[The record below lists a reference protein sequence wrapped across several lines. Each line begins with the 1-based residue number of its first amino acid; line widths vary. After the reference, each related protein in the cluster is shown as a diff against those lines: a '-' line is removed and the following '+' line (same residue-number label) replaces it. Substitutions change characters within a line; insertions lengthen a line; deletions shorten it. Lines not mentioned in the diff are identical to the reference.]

1 MKKLALFLSMQGV
14 TFNTRKRQ
22 IAIVSYVQQ
31 HDKEWT
37 LVVRCKEK
45 ISEPIYCILFF
56 PNGQLIS
63 FYMSIL

>member
-31 HDKEWT
+31 HDKSGRWWSVARKKYPS
-37 LVVRCKEK
+37 L
-45 ISEPIYCILFF
+45 
-56 PNGQLIS
+56 
-63 FYMSIL
+63 SIVYYFSLMDN